1 MSAHIPVLLQEVL
14 SMLEAARGGVFVDA
28 TFGAGGYTRGILSA
42 APCNR
47 VIAFDRDPN
56 AVPVAQEVAH
66 KWPNRF
72 SFIHDCFGEMAR
84 YVTQPVDG
92 IVFDLGVSSMQID
105 KPERGFSFRSNGPL
119 DMRMGQAGISA
130 KEVVNEFDET
140 RLADILYRFGEER
153 AAYRIA
159 RALVRARQEKPIVT
173 TAQLAEIIHHV
184 MPRPKD
190 GSDSAMRSFQAIRI
204 FVNDELGELQRAL
217 EASPSLLKPGGR
229 LVVVSFHS
237 LEDRLVKS
245 FMNLNGGLAA
255 RPNKYLPETISKPV
269 LFQVLTKKPIVP
281 TPAEVTHNPR
291 AHSAKMRVA
300 QRTKSALP

>member
-14 SMLEAARGGVFVDA
+14 TMLDVARGGVFVDA
-28 TFGAGGYTRGILSA
+28 TFGAGGYTRGILTA
-42 APCNR
+42 APDNR

-56 AVPVAQEVAH
+56 AVASADQVQKQYPD
-66 KWPNRF
+66 RF
-72 SFIHDCFGEMAR
+72 SFVHDCFGQMAR
-84 YVTQPVDG
+84 YITEPVDG
-92 IVFDLGVSSMQID
+92 MVFDLGVSSMQID
-105 KPERGFSFRSNGPL
+105 TPDRGFSFRFDGPL
-119 DMRMGQAGISA
+119 DMRMGQTGLSA
-130 KEVVNEFDET
+130 KDVVNTFDET

-159 RALVRARQEKPIVT
+159 RALVRARQEKPILT
-173 TAQLAEIIHHV
+173 TARLADVIHRV

-217 EASPSLLKPGGR
+217 EASLSLLKPGGR

-245 FMNLNGGLAA
+245 FMALNGGLAA
-255 RPNKYLPETISKPV
+255 RPNKYAPEAVSRPP
-269 LFQVLTKKPIVP
+269 LFQVLTKKPI
-281 TPAEVTHNPR
+281 TPAAAELEHNPR
-291 AHSAKMRVA
+291 AHSSKMRAA
-300 QRTKSALP
+300 QRTKVSLS

>member
-105 KPERGFSFRSNGPL
+105 KPERGFSFRLNGPL

-255 RPNKYLPETISKPV
+255 RPNKYLPETTSQPA